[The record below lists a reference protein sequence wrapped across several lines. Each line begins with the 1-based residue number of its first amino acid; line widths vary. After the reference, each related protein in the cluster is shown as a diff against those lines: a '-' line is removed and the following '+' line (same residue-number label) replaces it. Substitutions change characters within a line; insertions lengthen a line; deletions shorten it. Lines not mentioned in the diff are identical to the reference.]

1 MDESRTLKNET
12 DEDNVHLTEQLAKCE
27 EEKIRLMRQK
37 NEVMKDFNSRMD
49 VHVEEIRLLKQVN
62 DKLQTDLEELR
73 DLCCYLDDDRQKC
86 RRLAREWQNFGRYT
100 SSTLQSKEN
109 SYQEEINL
117 LNSQQETITAE
128 NLNLKR
134 LCRDLEERLAG
145 DNSKREY
152 VCIRCSQP
160 ISLESKRSELEPK
173 HSTMS
178 SPTDVVDLEYDTDIN
193 DNRTGM
199 SLSFP
204 HIYAELKTSCDVC

>member
-86 RRLAREWQNFGRYT
+86 RRLAREWQNFGRYI
-100 SSTLQSKEN
+100 SSTLQSKVN

-134 LCRDLEERLAG
+134 LCQDLEERLAG

-160 ISLESKRSELEPK
+160 VSLESKRSELKPK